1 MASPRPPLDEAS
13 GDPTAPDRTTN
24 TGTTTATD
32 LNPTPMAPDPAP
44 DPATGPTPSAPPT
57 DRATAEP
64 TLSPAAALTA
74 EPAAEPSV
82 TAAGRRRLRR
92 PRLPRSR
99 RGIFA
104 LLLILAATGAA
115 LTFGASAAIGWTE
128 TADFCGRCHEMGP
141 ELAAY
146 EAGPHRDVACAECHV
161 EPGVGGWVKA
171 KLNGT
176 KQLIQVITGLYPRPV
191 PPPDHS
197 NLPPV
202 SSSCLRCHSSDRLAA
217 TAVVTTTGF
226 AEDEGNTREF
236 IGLMIRPGG
245 GDTFDVSR
253 SVHWHVLQDVE
264 FVAADDNSQKIDY
277 VRVTRPSGAVEEFLA
292 QAQIRDGADARPDI
306 DRVTSE
312 GPTRRMDCL
321 ECHNRAGHPIPNPR
335 KGIDRSLSEG
345 QLDPSLPYLKREG
358 MSLLVADY
366 PTVEA
371 ADAAIASLRGFYT
384 LHYPEVAQRKAST
397 IAAAVTELQRLY
409 RLVAMPE
416 MKVSARTYPDNL
428 GHTDFPG
435 CFRCHDGGHYL
446 IKNGV
451 ATKDIIP
458 ATCDTCHTFPQ
469 LGPGVASIP
478 YGKPPAT
485 HDDPLWVFGHREFAT
500 SVDPGGQLC
509 GQCHAKDYCENC
521 HKTGAITVKHDE
533 MMLNHAAVIR
543 TNGNASCG
551 YCHQRPYCARCHSED
566 VLPANGLGGID
577 PGGTGAIERDVG
589 TGAIE
594 RAVGP
599 TGLFIRPR
607 EPTTLGSAR
616 WPGS

>member
-1 MASPRPPLDEAS
+1 M
-13 GDPTAPDRTTN
+13 
-24 TGTTTATD
+24 
-32 LNPTPMAPDPAP
+32 
-44 DPATGPTPSAPPT
+44 
-57 DRATAEP
+57 
-64 TLSPAAALTA
+64 
-74 EPAAEPSV
+74 
-82 TAAGRRRLRR
+82 
-92 PRLPRSR
+92 PRSR
-99 RGIFA
+99 GGIVA
-104 LLLILAATGAA
+104 LLLVLGGIGAG

-128 TADFCGRCHEMGP
+128 TADFCGRCHQMGP

-176 KQLIQVITGLYPRPV
+176 KQLIQVVTGLYPKPV

-202 SSSCLRCHSSDRLAA
+202 SVSCIRCHSKDRLAA
-217 TAVVTTTGF
+217 SAVVTTTGY

-245 GDTFDVSR
+245 GDTFDVNR

-264 FVAADDNSQKIDY
+264 FVAADQNSQKIDY
-277 VRVTRPSGAVEEFLA
+277 VRVARPNGTVEEFLS
-292 QAQIRDGADARPDI
+292 QDQIRDSADVKPDI
-306 DRVTSE
+306 KRVIAE
-312 GPTRRMDCL
+312 RAPRRMDCL

-335 KGIDRSLSEG
+335 KGIDQALSTG
-345 QLDPSLPYLKREG
+345 RLDITLPFLKREG

-384 LHYPEVAQRKAST
+384 LHYPDVANRQAPE

-409 RLVAMPE
+409 RLVAMPD
-416 MKVSARTYPDNL
+416 MKVSAKTYPDNL

-446 IKNGV
+446 VRNGA
-451 ATKDIIP
+451 ATKEVIP

-478 YGKPPAT
+478 FGKPPDT
-485 HDDPLWVFGHREFAT
+485 HDDRLWVFDHRNVAT
-500 SVDPGGQLC
+500 SIDPGGQSC

-533 MMLNHAAVIR
+533 MLLNHAAVIR
-543 TNGNASCG
+543 ISGNAACA
-551 YCHQRPYCARCHSED
+551 YCHQRPYCSRCHSED

-577 PGGTGAIERDVG
+577 PGGTGAIDVD
-589 TGAIE
+589 
-594 RAVGP
+594 VGP
-599 TGLFIRPR
+599 TGSLPTRARTRRSATGLLPVRAPTRRASSWRARTRRARIRR
-607 EPTTLGSAR
+607 SAR
-616 WPGS
+616 RPEG